1 MQGKVLGTYEKVKQL
16 FADKL
21 DFKEGSVSLD
31 ATLESLGLDSLD
43 RIEFIFA
50 IEDEFKIKVPERDV
64 TINTVQ
70 DLVEI
75 IDRLVAEQQ
84 GKA

>member
-1 MQGKVLGTYEKVKQL
+1 MGTFEKVKQL

-21 DFKEGSVSLD
+21 DFKEGSITLD

-64 TINTVQ
+64 KIDTVQ
-70 DLVEI
+70 DLVETI
-75 IDRLVAEQQ
+75 NRLVAEQQ

>member
-1 MQGKVLGTYEKVKQL
+1 MGTYERVRQL

-21 DFKEGSVSLD
+21 DFKEDSVSLD

-50 IEDEFKIKVPERDV
+50 IEDEFNIKVPERDV

-70 DLVEI
+70 DLVSI